1 MTHIDRSNTVL
12 RIPIVA
18 FLRKRSSFLTRIIG
32 MLETKK
38 PFSTMNLLGFIFEI
52 PDHSFF
58 FFFFGFMF
66 SFSLAYKT
74 PKQKGVKKCFQI
86 FFFYF

>member
-1 MTHIDRSNTVL
+1 MTHMDRSNTVL

-38 PFSTMNLLGFIFEI
+38 TFSTMNLLGFIFEI

-58 FFFFGFMF
+58 FFFGFTF
-66 SFSLAYKT
+66 SFVLAYKT
-74 PKQKGVKKCFQI
+74 LKQKGVKKCFQI
-86 FFFYF
+86 SFFYF